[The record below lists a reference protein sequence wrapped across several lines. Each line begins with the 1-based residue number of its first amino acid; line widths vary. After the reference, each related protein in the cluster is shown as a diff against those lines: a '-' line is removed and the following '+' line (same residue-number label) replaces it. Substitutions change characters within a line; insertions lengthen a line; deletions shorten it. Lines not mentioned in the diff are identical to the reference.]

1 MDSVANESAL
11 SPSRQRGGVEPLA
24 FEEEKVKTENESEAY
39 LPKLDDHAIV
49 SIQLDPT
56 NLILACSYG
65 GQVLALTPF
74 ERRHN
79 YMYIEFGEEIFCTV
93 GLPSTRAREIHTDT
107 VDLN

>member
-1 MDSVANESAL
+1 MGDGLNDTAAL
-11 SPSRQRGGVEPLA
+11 SSRRQRGADPLS
-24 FEEEKVKTENESEAY
+24 FEEEKEKGEKDSSEY
-39 LPKLDDHAIV
+39 VQEDHAIV
-49 SIQLDPT
+49 SIQIDPT

-74 ERRHN
+74 ESRHN